1 MKNKKIRIDQFEIKS
16 TPKRRVSKGFS
27 YFRLAKAQMEVVFIV
42 IGLLTAIY
50 FVGYLGVKGGIN
62 EVARQGCESLRA
74 YVTDFP
80 DSVVPEAQITK
91 CGALGIEIE

>member
-1 MKNKKIRIDQFEIKS
+1 MKSNKIDPIEVKG
-16 TPKRRVSKGFS
+16 TPERRVSKGFS

-62 EVARQGCESLRA
+62 EVARQGCESLQA

-91 CGALGIEIE
+91 CGALGIEIK